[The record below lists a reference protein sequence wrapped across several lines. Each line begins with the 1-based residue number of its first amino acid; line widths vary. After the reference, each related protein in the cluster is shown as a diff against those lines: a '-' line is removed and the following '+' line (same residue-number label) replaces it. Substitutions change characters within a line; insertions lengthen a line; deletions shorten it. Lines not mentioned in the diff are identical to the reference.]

1 MIELSSKQ
9 LIGRGLHRECY
20 QHPLNNALC
29 IKIVFNGNST
39 ETKREQAYYRFLE
52 RRLPDWTALPRFH
65 GNIVTNKG
73 TGAVFDLIRNVNN
86 EIALPL
92 SEYMAD
98 TEHFHEYAKEIA
110 KALMAF
116 QRYQLKHN
124 IQTMSLKPW
133 NLVYRLDETGQGKI
147 FLIDS
152 LGNSDFI
159 PACNYIK
166 LLGRKKILR
175 KWAKFKA
182 LVERHYQERPDI
194 LAFTD
199 LLA

>member
-20 QHPLNNALC
+20 LHPLNNALC
-29 IKIVFNGNST
+29 IKIVFNGDHT
-39 ETKREQAYYRFLE
+39 ETKRELAYYRFLE
-52 RRLPDWTALPRFH
+52 KRLSDWTALPRFH

-73 TGAVFDLIRNVNN
+73 TGAVFDLIRSVND

-98 TEHFHEYAKEIA
+98 SEHFHEHAKEIA

-133 NLVYRLDETGQGKI
+133 NLVFRLDETGRGKI

-166 LLGRKKILR
+166 FLGKKKILR
-175 KWAKFKA
+175 KWAKFKS
-182 LVERHYQERPDI
+182 LLERHYKERPDI
-194 LAFTD
+194 MAFTD
-199 LLA
+199 MLA